1 MNWFKKQTFDKLNEE
16 AIVRLDEV
24 IDSPSDRAQ
33 YQCVEGLPERY
44 ITEELFLSL
53 QSIFDP
59 EFTIQERQSAVQI
72 KFQENLNNLSSPSDY
87 IVDGIRRPEFEH
99 TNYQMPAK
107 TSKGFGDYIRNN
119 YAHGAIDPNILGK
132 VVTYEIHTKIQ
143 NHEHPTCLV
152 KDHYEML
159 ADILTNAFS
168 GTDVLQMS
176 EHIIDLPWYDHYTNI
191 WGTLDEHALTGFTGP
206 VWEKVKKDKNL
217 SDISG
222 YSHRSVNVSDFTLD

>member
-53 QSIFDP
+53 
-59 EFTIQERQSAVQI
+59 
-72 KFQENLNNLSSPSDY
+72 
-87 IVDGIRRPEFEH
+87 H
-99 TNYQMPAK
+99 
-107 TSKGFGDYIRNN
+107 
-119 YAHGAIDPNILGK
+119 AHGAIDPNILGK